1 MENQVAATT
10 IYEHNT
16 KLYERDS
23 DIAELKS
30 AVAFLADK
38 VNAAII
44 ANEPSSKVI
53 FNRKGVATGIKI
65 PAECKNTATAP
76 LAEITEEYQDS
87 VTKTDIV

>member
-1 MENQVAATT
+1 MVQRIENQRAATT

-16 KLYERDS
+16 KLYERDN

-44 ANEPSSKVI
+44 ANEPTSEVI
-53 FNRKGVATGIKI
+53 LIKKGLQQVLKS
-65 PAECKNTATAP
+65 
-76 LAEITEEYQDS
+76 LH
-87 VTKTDIV
+87 